1 VIKYIRLTES
11 DLVKIVNKVIK
22 EQDETSFEEP
32 DPEIWDIVMNNP
44 RKKPE
49 DDGLAEDY
57 DEEIED

>member
-32 DPEIWDIVMNNP
+32 DREIWDIVMNNP

>member
-1 VIKYIRLTES
+1 MIKYIRLTES